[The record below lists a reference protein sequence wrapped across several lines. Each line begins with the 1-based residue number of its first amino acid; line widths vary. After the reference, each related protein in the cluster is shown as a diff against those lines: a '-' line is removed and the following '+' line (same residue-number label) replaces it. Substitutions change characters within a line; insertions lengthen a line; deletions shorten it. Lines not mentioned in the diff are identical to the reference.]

1 MGESLSP
8 HPTPTSDQW
17 ANGLQGKDT
26 KTLIGYLKVPQI
38 NPQVISRHVGLV
50 VAVDR
55 DGVDVV
61 CVRIGKHSSW
71 GGLHHQ
77 VHGSQDG
84 HLGYER
90 GTVLRTE
97 SFQ

>member
-1 MGESLSP
+1 MGYIGS
-8 HPTPTSDQW
+8 
-17 ANGLQGKDT
+17 QGKDT

-55 DGVDVV
+55 YGVDVV
-61 CVRIGKHSSW
+61 RVRIGKHSSW

-77 VHGSQDG
+77 VHRSQDG
-84 HLGYER
+84 HLG
-90 GTVLRTE
+90 
-97 SFQ
+97 